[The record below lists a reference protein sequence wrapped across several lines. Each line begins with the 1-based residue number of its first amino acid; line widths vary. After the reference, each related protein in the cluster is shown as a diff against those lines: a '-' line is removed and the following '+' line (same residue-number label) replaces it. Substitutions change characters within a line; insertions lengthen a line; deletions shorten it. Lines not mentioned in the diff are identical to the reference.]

1 MTSGGALQSGH
12 GAGFGFRG
20 GQPGGGTFPPV
31 DQRQAEGVSGQ
42 GLCAGLQTL
51 EKIRQRP

>member
-20 GQPGGGTFPPV
+20 AQPGGGTFPPV
-31 DQRQAEGVSGQ
+31 GQRQAEGVSGQ
-42 GLCAGLQTL
+42 GLCAGLQTP